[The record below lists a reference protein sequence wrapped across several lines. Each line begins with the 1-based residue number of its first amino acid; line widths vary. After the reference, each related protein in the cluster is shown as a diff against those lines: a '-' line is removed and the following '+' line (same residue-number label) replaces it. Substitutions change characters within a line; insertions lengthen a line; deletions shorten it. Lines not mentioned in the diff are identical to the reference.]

1 MNSNYQIAAYYFPNF
16 HLDPRNEVWHGKGW
30 TEWNLVRAA
39 APRFEGHVQPKVPA
53 WGYEDESDPAVMAKK
68 IDAAARSG
76 LSAFLF
82 DWYWYDNGPYL
93 QRALEEGFLKAE
105 NRGDLKFALM
115 WANHDWLDIHP
126 AQRSRP
132 CNVLATGKVSVRQ
145 FEEATDYI
153 LEHYFTQPNYWRVDG
168 GLSFSIYELAGL
180 VQGLGGVAGTR
191 AALDGLRDRVRKR
204 GLGELHLN
212 AVIWGVQI
220 LPAEIKIENPNALL
234 EALGFDSVTSYVW
247 IHHRTPPAFPAADYS
262 AYARDCLEESRRLA
276 GSYRL
281 PYYPNVTMGWDPS
294 PRTIQSDAYENTGY
308 PATPILSANTP
319 AAFRKALEG
328 ARSLLDETAGP
339 RILTINAWNEW
350 TEGSY
355 LEPDTVNGWGYL
367 DAIREVF
374 SR

>member
-1 MNSNYQIAAYYFPNF
+1 MRR
-16 HLDPRNEVWHGKGW
+16 PRIISWSTTSPSPTTGGW
-30 TEWNLVRAA
+30 TAA
-39 APRFEGHVQPKVPA
+39 CTSPFTSWPGWSR
-53 WGYEDESDPAVMAKK
+53 
-68 IDAAARSG
+68 
-76 LSAFLF
+76 
-82 DWYWYDNGPYL
+82 DW
-93 QRALEEGFLKAE
+93 
-105 NRGDLKFALM
+105 
-115 WANHDWLDIHP
+115 
-126 AQRSRP
+126 
-132 CNVLATGKVSVRQ
+132 
-145 FEEATDYI
+145 
-153 LEHYFTQPNYWRVDG
+153 
-168 GLSFSIYELAGL
+168 
-180 VQGLGGVAGTR
+180 

-220 LPAEIKIENPNALL
+220 LPAEIRIENPNALL